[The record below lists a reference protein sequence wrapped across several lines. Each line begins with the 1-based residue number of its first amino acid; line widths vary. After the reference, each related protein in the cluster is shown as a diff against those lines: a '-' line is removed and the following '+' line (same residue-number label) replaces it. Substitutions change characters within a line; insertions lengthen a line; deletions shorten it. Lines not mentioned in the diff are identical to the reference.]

1 MGYSAS
7 APALLLLL
15 VAGVVAG
22 KAAGHCDIPALAAE
36 VLASCAPAG
45 VPTLSA
51 RCCGAVLSAGD
62 GGCICRLSGIKSV
75 ADAGLDIFHT
85 YRTCGGVRPLDLDEP
100 CKGSG
105 HGVPAT
111 SAGNGS
117 PTAGTDL
124 SVYNATAGV
133 PATQSQHDAGIHAP
147 SPASNNGTN
156 GSGHGVPAT
165 STPAPSSGN
174 GSPAAGT
181 AQSVVN
187 ATAGVP
193 ATESEH
199 DAGVHAP
206 SPASDIGTNVTA
218 GLGAMKLPS
227 TCNVHLLASTIIEE
241 CTDKLSPTDRCC
253 IPVVA
258 AVDIRECLCA
268 VADDSSIIDAGEDWS
283 AKDIMQ
289 LYRICGGIRNLPQSV
304 SAACKSEP
312 IPPPSP
318 PTTHESCELK
328 KKDEHIILGFEVTQ
342 GVEVL
347 ALIAFAVYK
356 VYCKYSKPPQV

>member
-1 MGYSAS
+1 MGVSAS
-7 APALLLLL
+7 APSALLLLFL
-15 VAGVVAG
+15 VAGVAAG
-22 KAAGHCDIPALAAE
+22 NVAGHCNIPALAAE
-36 VLASCAPAG
+36 VVASCAPAG
-45 VPTLSA
+45 VPTLTA
-51 RCCGAVLSAGD
+51 PCCRALLSAGD
-62 GGCICRLSGIKSV
+62 LGCICGLGNNKTV
-75 ADAGLDIFHT
+75 TDAGLILVDV
-85 YRTCGGVRPLDLDEP
+85 YKNCGGVRPLDD

-105 HGVPAT
+105 HGTTPSATANRSPAGINATEGVPA
-111 SAGNGS
+111 A
-117 PTAGTDL
+117 PPQQD
-124 SVYNATAGV
+124 AGV
-133 PATQSQHDAGIHAP
+133 PAAP
-147 SPASNNGTN
+147 
-156 GSGHGVPAT
+156 
-165 STPAPSSGN
+165 PSSA
-174 GSPAAGT
+174 SA
-181 AQSVVN
+181 VVIN
-187 ATAGVP
+187 ENAGVP
-193 ATESEH
+193 TTPRQH
-199 DAGVHAP
+199 DAGVHPP
-206 SPASDIGTNVTA
+206 SSASTIVTNVTA
-218 GLGAMKLPS
+218 SLTGLGAMKLPS